1 MVTLPS
7 ILCPRCGRHNL
18 SRARFCAQCGLNLA
32 ASGASEIGPMVPG
45 QRRKGRGGAVL
56 FVILLG
62 LFLTAMGSLFRN
74 RTCSRRPSMPRS
86 ILQPVPM
93 VPQQGEPWMQG
104 HGSEAEEPARD
115 RWHSRWETER

>member
-18 SRARFCAQCGLNLA
+18 SRARFCAQCGLNLT

-45 QRRKGRGGAVL
+45 RRRKSRAGAAL

-62 LFLTAMGSLFRN
+62 LFLAAMGSLFRN
-74 RTCSRRPSMPRS
+74 RACSRRPPMPRS
-86 ILQPVPM
+86 IFQPAPV
-93 VPQQGEPWMQG
+93 VPQPGEPWMQSNE
-104 HGSEAEEPARD
+104 SEAEEPASD
-115 RWHSRWETER
+115 QWHSKWETER